1 VTTPLLSVRN
11 LAVQIRGR
19 LIFRGVSFD
28 VRAGQTLGIAG
39 ANGAGKS
46 VLLRALAG
54 SVNPS
59 DGDARVDGR
68 VPREALSRT
77 PTAYFAGETTLP
89 GFARAASW
97 GTLGTGQPLTT
108 ERRRIRALPRC
119 SRQLLGLRTELGRHP
134 LSLILLDEPWDGLHP
149 DGVRWLNATLETK
162 RDRGAGIVLSTRRLE
177 ELAGL
182 CDKYLFLT
190 PAAPFLFRAQDI
202 EEDGRITPARL
213 HEVFDMVRNDPT
225 ATIARPLRAL
235 PP

>member
-1 VTTPLLSVRN
+1 VTTPLLSVHN

-19 LIFRGVSFD
+19 QVFRGVSFD
-28 VRAGQTLGIAG
+28 LRAGQTLGVAG

-46 VLLRALAG
+46 VLLRTLAG
-54 SVNPS
+54 SVRPS
-59 DGDARVDGR
+59 EGEARIEGR
-68 VPREALSRT
+68 VSGQALSRT

-89 GFARAASW
+89 GFARAGSW
-97 GTLGTGQPLTT
+97 GRLGTGQPLTT

-134 LSLILLDEPWDGLHP
+134 LSLILLDEPWDGLDP

-162 RDRGAGIVLSTRRLE
+162 RDKGAGIVLSTRRLD

-202 EEDGRITPARL
+202 EDDGRITAARL
-213 HEVFDMVRNDPT
+213 HEVFDMARNEPT
-225 ATIARPLRAL
+225 AAIAWRRAL